1 MLQQNV
7 NKRKSSE
14 NARSQRSLNAHK
26 LLDSNG
32 YRMIQPSPFSTKNKA
47 RLNQTLS
54 QGKKAPNVL
63 REGKKKEKDEDWG

>member
-1 MLQQNV
+1 MLQQSV

-14 NARSQRSLNAHK
+14 NTKSQRSHNAHK

-54 QGKKAPNVL
+54 QGKKAPNAQG
-63 REGKKKEKDEDWG
+63 EGKEKD